1 MTKLVTAFAAL
12 ALLFT
17 SVAPAVQ
24 AQTVGSQDVVGTW
37 YFFLTLDGQPPCQC
51 VEITKFSPDGT
62 LSGPANDHFSGDV
75 AGIWNQPGYHSIA
88 GSLVQNNINADGTA
102 GGLYIIKFTMA
113 IGPSGD
119 QATGTGTTQLVD
131 NTGTVQ
137 FSGTFTLKGTK
148 LKLP

>member
-1 MTKLVTAFAAL
+1 MIKFAAAFAAL
-12 ALLFT
+12 TLLFT
-17 SVAPAVQ
+17 SVAPTVH
-24 AQTVGSQDVVGTW
+24 AQNLGSQDVVGTW
-37 YFFLTLDGQPPCQC
+37 YFFLNLDGQPACQC
-51 VEITKFSPDGT
+51 IEITKFSPDGT
-62 LSGPANDHFSGDV
+62 LSSPANDHFSGAA